1 MRKPIVVL
9 EGSGLLADR
18 LRQMFPD
25 GYLDHRRLVRL
36 RFVRTVDEAVRA
48 VEEALG
54 QRGPRGRVEIY
65 GPSRKALRV
74 AGVERVKTGIP
85 GMDEILGGG
94 IPKRNVVLL
103 SGGPGTGKT
112 IFGQQFLYYG
122 LQNGEP
128 GVLVAL
134 EEHPAQIKINM
145 SQFGWDVR
153 PYEEEG
159 RFVIVDAF
167 TGGIGEYA
175 KRERYVVRDPSDVA
189 SLVDVLRDAV
199 RDLKAERVVIDSVTS
214 LYLTR
219 PVVARSTVMQ
229 LKRVL
234 SGLGC
239 TSILVSQVS
248 VTERGFGGPGV
259 EHAADGIIRLDLD
272 EYNGQL
278 YRSLIVWKMRG
289 TAHSMRR
296 HPFDITDKGIV
307 VYPEKVLRIQR
318 GIMEIS

>member
-1 MRKPIVVL
+1 VI
-9 EGSGLLADR
+9 
-18 LRQMFPD
+18 
-25 GYLDHRRLVRL
+25 
-36 RFVRTVDEAVRA
+36 
-48 VEEALG
+48 
-54 QRGPRGRVEIY
+54 
-65 GPSRKALRV
+65 
-74 AGVERVKTGIP
+74 VERVETGIP
-85 GMDEILGGG
+85 GMDEVLGGG

-103 SGGPGTGKT
+103 SGGPGTGKS
-112 IFGQQFLYYG
+112 IFGQQFLYHG
-122 LQNGEP
+122 LKNGEP

-145 SQFGWDVR
+145 AQFGWDVR

-159 RFVIVDAF
+159 RFAIVDAF

-175 KRERYVVRDPSDVA
+175 KRERYVVRDPTDVA
-189 SLVDVLRDAV
+189 SLVDVLRGAV
-199 RDLKAERVVIDSVTS
+199 RDLRAERVVIDSVTS

-272 EYNGQL
+272 EFEGQL

-296 HPFDITDKGIV
+296 HPFEITDKGIV
-307 VYPEKVLRIQR
+307 VYPDKVLKVRR
-318 GIMEIS
+318 GIMEVG

>member
-1 MRKPIVVL
+1 MV
-9 EGSGLLADR
+9 
-18 LRQMFPD
+18 
-25 GYLDHRRLVRL
+25 
-36 RFVRTVDEAVRA
+36 
-48 VEEALG
+48 
-54 QRGPRGRVEIY
+54 
-65 GPSRKALRV
+65 
-74 AGVERVKTGIP
+74 GVERVKTGIP

-94 IPKRNVVLL
+94 VPKRNVVLL

-112 IFGQQFLYYG
+112 IFGQQFLYHG

-159 RFVIVDAF
+159 KFAIVDAF

-189 SLVDVLRDAV
+189 MLVDVLREAV

-272 EYNGQL
+272 EFNGQL

-307 VYPEKVLRIQR
+307 VYPDKVLRIQR
-318 GIMEIS
+318 GIMEIA